1 MPSSTAIHP
10 VSQPLSGVAVRRA
23 SSAQEAQFAEQEPR
37 PAPEVLEPNSR
48 KEQAVQEQA
57 DASSIPSRSHDALD
71 MYQDGFVVIQGGE
84 YVGRMGC
91 VIGQGAMGTV
101 RIFLMRRRSNT
112 DMEVAVK
119 AVRADFSSAKRAA
132 MEKDLAL
139 EASAAFAIGRHALI
153 ASLIR
158 IVVPLPGLESTAKSM
173 LLFIDFVD
181 AGDLELMM
189 GARQTY
195 RQGRLYTEEGQARW
209 PVGSISLQIFL
220 AFHHIHA
227 CAVLHQVLR
236 SRYDSCVPLSFSTVF
251 PDPVMIPACHCYF
264 QLSFL

>member
-1 MPSSTAIHP
+1 MLSSKAVHP
-10 VSQPLSGVAVRRA
+10 GVEVHA
-23 SSAQEAQFAEQEPR
+23 SLAQEAQLADQEFDQEFR

-48 KEQAVQEQA
+48 KEHAVQEQA
-57 DASSIPSRSHDALD
+57 DASSIPPRSHDALD
-71 MYQDGFVVIQGGE
+71 TYQDGFVVLHDGE
-84 YVGRMGC
+84 YVGRMGR
-91 VIGQGAMGTV
+91 VIGRGAMGTV
-101 RIFLMRRRSNT
+101 RIFLMRRRSNI

-132 MEKDLAL
+132 MEKDLAH
-139 EASAAFAIGRHALI
+139 EASAAFAIGRHALV

-158 IVVPLPGLESTAKSM
+158 MVVPLPGLESTAKNM

-189 GARQTY
+189 GTRQTY
-195 RQGRLYTEEGQARW
+195 RRGRLYTEEGQARW
-209 PVGSISLQIFL
+209 PMASISLQIYL

-227 CAVLHQVLR
+227 CAILHQVLR

-251 PDPVMIPACHCYF
+251 FFTVRHCHF
-264 QLSFL
+264 RLSFLIPL